1 MQLRYRVSKCAFLD
15 LKIDFESRSSKEIP
29 NSKNRNI
36 LSIVVPNVDIS
47 KKELLGTTEE
57 NWGMSELLRGN
68 LEVLQEHMIIYHLR
82 YYFYVIL
89 SVPYFYFT
97 MNDVEIDS
105 MWCMSFCLILY

>member
-1 MQLRYRVSKCAFLD
+1 
-15 LKIDFESRSSKEIP
+15 
-29 NSKNRNI
+29 
-36 LSIVVPNVDIS
+36 
-47 KKELLGTTEE
+47 
-57 NWGMSELLRGN
+57 MSELLRGN

-105 MWCMSFCLILY
+105 M